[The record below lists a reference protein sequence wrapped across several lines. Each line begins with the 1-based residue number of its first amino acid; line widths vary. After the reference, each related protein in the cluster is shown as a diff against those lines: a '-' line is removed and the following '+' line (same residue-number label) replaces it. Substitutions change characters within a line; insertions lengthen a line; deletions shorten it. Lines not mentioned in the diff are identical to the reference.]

1 MLMPKE
7 VKASVVYS
15 YVKTRHYVPHC
26 RHALEEEETGGQK
39 TCRDG
44 LRLYHIQKGDS
55 QCQNFLHFIKRMGIR
70 SLRE

>member
-44 LRLYHIQKGDS
+44 LRLYHI
-55 QCQNFLHFIKRMGIR
+55 
-70 SLRE
+70 